1 MRHSQEL
8 PPRCPKP
15 THELLQLLTR
25 PWTMHI
31 LWVLST
37 AGPTRFGALRRQI
50 DGISSRLLT
59 ERLRDLEE
67 KGFLYRHYEPTIPP
81 AVTYGLTERMQE
93 VIHRQMFDVA
103 IQAAIGA
110 KIIARTTVKALRKD
124 VLAKCYGGDISRKR
138 KLLEKQ
144 KEGKKRMK
152 TIGRVDVPQEAFV
165 AALSTGPADK
175 KPR

>member
-1 MRHSQEL
+1 MRRSQEL

-67 KGFLYRHYEPTIPP
+67 KGFIYRHYEPTIPP
-81 AVTYGLTERMQE
+81 AVTYGLTKRMQE
-93 VIHRQMFDVA
+93 ISGPLISWMN
-103 IQAAIGA
+103 
-110 KIIARTTVKALRKD
+110 LRIN
-124 VLAKCYGGDISRKR
+124 GRRK
-138 KLLEKQ
+138 
-144 KEGKKRMK
+144 
-152 TIGRVDVPQEAFV
+152 T
-165 AALSTGPADK
+165 S
-175 KPR
+175 KPFEEWVHYLNLFFRH

>member
-1 MRHSQEL
+1 MRRSQEL

-37 AGPTRFGALRRQI
+37 SGPTRFGALRRQI

-67 KGFLYRHYEPTIPP
+67 KGIYLPP
-81 AVTYGLTERMQE
+81 LRADDPACRDLRLN
-93 VIHRQMFDVA
+93 
-103 IQAAIGA
+103 QAHAGNQWS
-110 KIIARTTVKALRKD
+110 
-124 VLAKCYGGDISRKR
+124 SR
-138 KLLEKQ
+138 
-144 KEGKKRMK
+144 
-152 TIGRVDVPQEAFV
+152 
-165 AALSTGPADK
+165 
-175 KPR
+175 